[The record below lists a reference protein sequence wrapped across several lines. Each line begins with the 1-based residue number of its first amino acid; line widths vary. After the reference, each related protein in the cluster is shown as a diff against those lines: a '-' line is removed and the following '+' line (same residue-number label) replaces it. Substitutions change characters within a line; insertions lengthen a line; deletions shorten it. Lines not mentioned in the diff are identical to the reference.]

1 MPDRT
6 EFPHMNDQEFAA
18 SSSRAE
24 AYERSEKASQALRD
38 ARKAGAPSYE
48 LARLDAIS
56 DAAYADWRRWVNAMS
71 EAAQAGCYD

>member
-24 AYERSEKASQALRD
+24 AYERSEKASKAFRD
-38 ARKAGAPSYE
+38 AVKNGESDFTIDCLSRRA
-48 LARLDAIS
+48 
-56 DAAYADWRRWVNAMS
+56 DAAYQEWLSWKRAMS